1 MGRKQA
7 EVTTVPV
14 QKEAHRKLKEAK
26 PEGETW
32 SRFLKRAVE
41 SLDSDKAFTDGEE
54 ERIHEIM
61 EDTLDEVAEDKLD
74 SKLNKVLAQ

>member
-1 MGRKQA
+1 MSSQQT
-7 EVTTVPV
+7 EVTTIGV
-14 QKEAHRKLKEAK
+14 QKEVHRELREAK

-32 SRFLKRAVE
+32 SRFLKRAID

-61 EDTLDEVAEDKLD
+61 EDTIDKVAQDKLD
-74 SKLNKVLAQ
+74 SKLNKVLTQ